1 MTFMIHPQFVTGEI
15 YHIYNRGVEKRLIVQ
30 NDKDRFRFIH
40 DMFEFNDEAPTLNV
54 GYRHKTKTT
63 PRRIR
68 KLLVEIL
75 CFCIM
80 PNHYHF
86 LVRQKMDNGITL
98 FMRKFGTGY
107 TNYFNKKYQRVGPLF
122 QGKFKAVLV
131 KQEPHLLYLPHYIHL
146 NPLDLIM
153 PKWKTQLM
161 PNTRKALAFLESYRW
176 SSYLDYMNIHNFPS
190 LTNRD
195 SMLKYYN
202 FNGQP
207 TTSYQNE
214 LKEWLQNIE
223 LAPIDDVIIEN

>member
-1 MTFMIHPQFVTGEI
+1 MIRPQFATGEI
-15 YHIYNRGVEKRLIVQ
+15 YHIYNRGVEKRSIVQ

-40 DMFEFNDEAPTLNV
+40 DMFEFNDKAPTLNA
-54 GYRHKTKTT
+54 GYHHTTKTT
-63 PRRIR
+63 PRRAR
-68 KLLVEIL
+68 KLLVEIF

-86 LVRQKMDNGITL
+86 LIKQKIDNGITL

-153 PKWKTQLM
+153 PKWRTQQVQ
-161 PNTRKALAFLESYRW
+161 NTRKALAFLESYRW
-176 SSYLDYMNIHNFPS
+176 SSYLDYINIRNFPS

-195 SMLKYYN
+195 LMLKYYD
-202 FNGQP
+202 FKVRSA
-207 TTSYQNE
+207 TSYHDE
-214 LKEWLQNIE
+214 LKEWLHDIT